1 MPCLIVLGF
10 IYPTPP
16 HLPNL
21 RKVKLL
27 LYGRDGI
34 EKSRLQRTTY
44 TIQVLRSSDAHER
57 ANRSDCRIG

>member
-1 MPCLIVLGF
+1 MDELSPIEKPKSFLDALSDSVGF
-10 IYPTPP
+10 YPPL

-34 EKSRLQRTTY
+34 EKTKLQRTTH
-44 TIQVLRSSDAHER
+44 TIQVLRSSNA
-57 ANRSDCRIG
+57 